1 MVQKNATIKDV
12 AKYAGVSISTVS
24 RVINSSSKV
33 NNALTAKVWEAIEAL
48 QYHPNEIA
56 RSLKSSSTS
65 MVAFIVSNTADPFF
79 TRISHAIEKKLQFY
93 GYNLIVCSTNFDIG
107 REQSF
112 LKSFRERRVDGIVIN
127 TVGKNDSMIEE
138 LSQSIPV
145 VLCNRQVH
153 APNFRGDFAD
163 FDNSGGI
170 RELTEY
176 LLKLG
181 HKRIGVINGPQ
192 YLSTARE
199 RAEGIRQ
206 ALMQYGIHYEA
217 DYPFFVECEKYSL
230 AEGYQATAQMLKTPQ
245 PPTAIVATNG
255 EFALGAMEY
264 FVEHQVK
271 VPEEISL
278 ACFGNLLY
286 RELLYVKP
294 TYSYMDLDALGERIA
309 DLLLERIEHKET
321 INVNREIRFSTRLCE
336 GNSCAPV
343 HIQEER
349 ADKN

>member
-1 MVQKNATIKDV
+1 MTHKSATIKDV
-12 AKYAGVSISTVS
+12 AQYAGVSISTVS
-24 RVINSSSKV
+24 RVINSSCNVNSKL
-33 NNALTAKVWEAIEAL
+33 ADKVWNAIEVL
-48 QYHPNEIA
+48 QYHPNEVA
-56 RSLKSSSTS
+56 RSLKSSNTS

-79 TRISHAIEKKLQFY
+79 TIISHAIEKKLQTY
-93 GYNLIVCSTNFDIG
+93 GYNLIVCSTNFEIE

-138 LSQSIPV
+138 LSQSVPI
-145 VLCNRQVH
+145 VLCNRRIH

-170 RELTEY
+170 RELTEH

-192 YLSTARE
+192 YLSTAHE

-206 ALMQYGIHYEA
+206 ALLQHGITYEK
-217 DYPFFVECEKYSL
+217 DYPLFIECEKYSL
-230 AEGYQATAQMLKTPQ
+230 PDGYQAAAQMMANPS
-245 PPTAIVATNG
+245 PPTAIIATNG

-271 VPEEISL
+271 VPQDISL

-309 DLLLERIEHKET
+309 DLLLERIEQKEV
-321 INVNREIRFSTRLCE
+321 INVNREVRFSTRICE
-336 GNSCAPV
+336 GNSCAPLPYS
-343 HIQEER
+343 
-349 ADKN
+349 KK